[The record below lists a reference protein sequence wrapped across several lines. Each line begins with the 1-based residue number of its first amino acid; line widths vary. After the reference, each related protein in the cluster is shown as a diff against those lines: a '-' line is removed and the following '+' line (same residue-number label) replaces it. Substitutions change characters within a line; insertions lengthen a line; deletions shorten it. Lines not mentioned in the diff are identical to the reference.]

1 MVENLLANAG
11 DLGLILG
18 QEDSL
23 KKEMTAYYSILAW
36 EIPGTEEPQGPQ
48 SMESPVVRHN
58 LVTKLPPHHSIP
70 IMGIL
75 LDCLSQTLAKTKVWS
90 REFLI
95 TVRRNLEACWGE
107 REGYW
112 EIF

>member
-1 MVENLLANAG
+1 M
-11 DLGLILG
+11 
-18 QEDSL
+18 QEIWVQPLDEKDPL
-23 KKEMTAYYSILAW
+23 EKEMATHSSILAW

-95 TVRRNLEACWGE
+95 TVWRNLEAFWGE